1 VREEDKEVMFIRRTR
16 NDRGT
21 TIVEFALVLPIFL
34 LLVFGIFDFGRYFFV
49 EHTLQYATREGMRL
63 ALVGAGGGTSEE
75 RAASI
80 IATIKGHVSLAVD
93 PSDPSLSIYIFQ
105 IGSDYSDPGNWQS
118 FKNNPKPGDPGPNA
132 GIPGSYMRV
141 RTRYTYEF
149 MTPLIGAFF
158 TGGGGK
164 ILVEAQGTYRNE
176 LFD

>member
-1 VREEDKEVMFIRRTR
+1 MFIRRAR

-49 EHTLQYATREGMRL
+49 DHTLQYATREGMRL
-63 ALVGAGGGTSEE
+63 ALVGRTLTDGNGNPMSRE
-75 RAASI
+75 ASI
-80 IATIKGHVSLAVD
+80 IQTIKDKASMAVD

-105 IGSDYSDPGNWQS
+105 IGSDYSDPSNWQ
-118 FKNNPKPGDPGPNA
+118 NLPPNA
-132 GIPGSYMRV
+132 GGPGSPMRV

-158 TGGGGK
+158 TGGK